1 MSVRPTSRTLGD
13 LLDEM
18 AGERPHA
25 DALAFRHEQIS
36 YAELQARVDELARA
50 LIAAKVTR
58 GDRVAVLLSNHPE
71 WVGAALPFA
80 KVGVILSPISTF
92 STARNLT
99 WTLQTPP

>member
-36 YAELQARVDELARA
+36 RRVTGSVDQL
-50 LIAAKVTR
+50 
-58 GDRVAVLLSNHPE
+58 
-71 WVGAALPFA
+71 
-80 KVGVILSPISTF
+80 
-92 STARNLT
+92 ARNLIAK
-99 WTLQTPP
+99 